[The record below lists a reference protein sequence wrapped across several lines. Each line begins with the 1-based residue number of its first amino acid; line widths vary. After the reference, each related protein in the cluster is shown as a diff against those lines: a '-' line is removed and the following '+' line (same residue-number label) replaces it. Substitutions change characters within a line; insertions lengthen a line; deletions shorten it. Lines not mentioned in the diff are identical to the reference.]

1 MSPRSLLGG
10 TQQHLRAC
18 LGFPAQGDRNTAPCH
33 TSEPQ
38 LLQMPKIWK
47 EYLTFR
53 MRQPWDITNV
63 RHTFDRALRALP
75 ITQHE
80 QLWPL
85 YTKFVLD
92 TGVKE
97 TAQRVWRYAPGAW
110 LGF

>member
-1 MSPRSLLGG
+1 MFLHKVGGHTTPHCTPKPRV
-10 TQQHLRAC
+10 
-18 LGFPAQGDRNTAPCH
+18 
-33 TSEPQ
+33 
-38 LLQMPKIWK
+38 LQMPKIWK

-53 MRQPWDITNV
+53 MRQPWDISNV

-85 YTKFVLD
+85 YTKFILD

-97 TAQRVWRYAPGAW
+97 TAQRVWRCAAAVGIGARA
-110 LGF
+110 LVFAGGT